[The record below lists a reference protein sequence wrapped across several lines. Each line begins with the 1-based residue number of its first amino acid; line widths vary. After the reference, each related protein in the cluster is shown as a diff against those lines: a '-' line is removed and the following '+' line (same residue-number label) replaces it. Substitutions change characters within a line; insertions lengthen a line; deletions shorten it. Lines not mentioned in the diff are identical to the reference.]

1 MDSLIRSNIIDKSQF
16 YLPFNLCSNGT
27 ACFFCPILAH
37 WWFLGT
43 TDIVASLLPNWGD
56 CTVPYSEAEH
66 EALWCNHVL
75 IMWEKT
81 MTATWTWNQWN
92 QWNQCNASKL
102 PTFRQVRKLFAPR
115 GVSCCMLP
123 ESGHGLLLE
132 ALVISHDALWWCS
145 PTTLRTRLFL
155 LGKHVG
161 PLGPLWLSN

>member
-1 MDSLIRSNIIDKSQF
+1 MFEWHSL
-16 YLPFNLCSNGT
+16 
-27 ACFFCPILAH
+27 FF
-37 WWFLGT
+37 
-43 TDIVASLLPNWGD
+43 LPNLSTLIISWNHWYCCFSIAKLRWLHCSLQRSRTWGPMMQSCLD
-56 CTVPYSEAEH
+56 
-66 EALWCNHVL
+66 HVRKNDDGH
-75 IMWEKT
+75 MDMESVH
-81 MTATWTWNQWN
+81 
-92 QWNQCNASKL
+92 QCNASKL

-145 PTTLRTRLFL
+145 STTLRTRLFL